1 MKNFQ
6 MKYCLLLISSVIL
19 LLLIFSSLS
28 FSDNSFKKGFP
39 APNFSIKN
47 VEGETFNLG
56 DYKEKQKLTIL
67 YFCNNENEDSVCGVE
82 ELVEYFEAHI
92 IKEKYQVIMIN
103 AHKQITEEEIKAIKE
118 FWLGKGITF
127 NILLDEKNE
136 VSTLYNIEVVPTTI
150 LLDNR
155 LVVKKVY
162 QDLLPKQQSLM
173 FRYLNYFLKA
183 EEKKSSKKEK
193 KDDDGC
199 NGGVCDPPEEKK
211 LK

>member
-1 MKNFQ
+1 MFMKNFQ
-6 MKYCLLLISSVIL
+6 MKHCLLLMSSVIL

-28 FSDNSFKKGFP
+28 FSDASFKKGFP

-47 VEGETFNLG
+47 VEGETFILD
-56 DYKEKQKLTIL
+56 DYKEKQKLIIL
-67 YFCNNENEDSVCGVE
+67 YFCNNENKNSVYGVE
-82 ELVEYFEAHI
+82 ELVEYFEGHI

-103 AHKQITEEEIKAIKE
+103 THKQITDEEITAIKE
-118 FWLGKGITF
+118 FWLEKGITF

-150 LLDNR
+150 LLDYR
-155 LVVKKVY
+155 LIVKKVY
-162 QDLLPKQQSLM
+162 QDLLSKQQSLM

-199 NGGVCDPPEEKK
+199 NGGVCPPPPGY
-211 LK
+211 

>member
-6 MKYCLLLISSVIL
+6 MKYYLLLISSVIL

-47 VEGETFNLG
+47 VEGETFNLD

-82 ELVEYFEAHI
+82 ELVEYFEGHI

-103 AHKQITEEEIKAIKE
+103 THKQITEEEIKAIKE
-118 FWLGKGITF
+118 FWLEKGITF

-162 QDLLPKQQSLM
+162 QGLLPKQQSLM

-199 NGGVCDPPEEKK
+199 NGGVCDPPEEEK